1 MNSQSLTIAHQPDAA
16 PQTTLSNCIRISDG
30 NADDGSS
37 DLMVIR
43 LDCGKR
49 PIRVHLLSNS
59 CSATLAVAPDQAR
72 ELAAALI
79 LQADAFD
86 ALNAVLQVAA

>member
-1 MNSQSLTIAHQPDAA
+1 MAEA
-16 PQTTLSNCIRISDG
+16 PQTESYPVNPQACIRISGG

-43 LDCGKR
+43 LDGGER
-49 PIRVHLLSNS
+49 PIRVMLLSNS
-59 CSATLAVAPDQAR
+59 CNATLAIAPDQAR

-86 ALNAVLQVAA
+86 TLNAVLQVAA